1 MSAFAEVPSKEYHQA
16 VAMLC
21 ARAVRSSYSKDHKQ
35 QARRECLAHL
45 RASLAHP
52 VAAGESAFNNCANGE

>member
-1 MSAFAEVPSKEYHQA
+1 MSAELHTNSREYHQS

-21 ARAVRSSYSKDHKQ
+21 ARAVRSSYSKDNKQ

-45 RASLAHP
+45 RASLARP